1 MQTWSYNQFERFQ
14 KDITIIR
21 STGNI
26 KLIRILTENIF
37 QKKKKKKGK
46 EKKSKEKM
54 KILKEIRS
62 YFLHDLLSF
71 CICKSVGP

>member
-37 QKKKKKKGK
+37 QKKKKKRKRKKIKGK
-46 EKKSKEKM
+46 NENLEGNKE
-54 KILKEIRS
+54 L
-62 YFLHDLLSF
+62 FLT
-71 CICKSVGP
+71 

>member
-26 KLIRILTENIF
+26 KLIIILTENIF
-37 QKKKKKKGK
+37 QKKKKKK
-46 EKKSKEKM
+46 EKKKNQRK
-54 KILKEIRS
+54 K
-62 YFLHDLLSF
+62 
-71 CICKSVGP
+71 

>member
-37 QKKKKKKGK
+37 QKKKKKNGKKKKKRKRKKIKGK
-46 EKKSKEKM
+46 NENLEGNKE
-54 KILKEIRS
+54 L
-62 YFLHDLLSF
+62 FLT
-71 CICKSVGP
+71 

>member
-26 KLIRILTENIF
+26 KLIRILTENIL
-37 QKKKKKKGK
+37 QKKKKKKK
-46 EKKSKEKM
+46 EKKKNQRK
-54 KILKEIRS
+54 K
-62 YFLHDLLSF
+62 
-71 CICKSVGP
+71 